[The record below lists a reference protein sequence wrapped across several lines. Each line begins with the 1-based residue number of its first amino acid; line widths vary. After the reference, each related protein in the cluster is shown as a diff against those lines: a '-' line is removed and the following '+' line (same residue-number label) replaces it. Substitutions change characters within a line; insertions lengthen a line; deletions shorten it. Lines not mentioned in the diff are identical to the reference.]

1 MLEELARFAREPVSA
16 VELHQAIGYLA
27 GQAVVRRQNSGSVA
41 AELLDAWLLGEG
53 LGELEDPAA
62 PYRRVTVEEV
72 WEVARESLRPGRRA
86 EGIIRGDLKPA

>member
-1 MLEELARFAREPVSA
+1 MLEELARFAHEPISS
-16 VELHQAIGYLA
+16 VELNQAVGYLA
-27 GQAVVRRQNSGSVA
+27 GQAVVRRQSAGSVA

-72 WEVARESLRPGRRA
+72 WEVARESLRPERRA
-86 EGIIRGDLKPA
+86 EGIVRGRLDPA